1 MQEISFW
8 SFLDVSHPL
17 SRYVFTLCLIF
28 ILLFVLRYLSKMLQ
42 WTVEKILAKKDFIG
56 KTWLHLMSR
65 HKLFSNIFFAFAMV
79 LLSVISSLVLEDTFP
94 KVTALVLRVLD
105 SMVLISVMMVA
116 NSFLS
121 VISHKY
127 SDAIKLPIKGLV
139 QAVKVVC
146 WIITLILVISVL
158 INKQP
163 VYLFGGITAISAI
176 VLLIFKD
183 SILGLTSGFQLL
195 LNDLVRVGDWIE
207 VPGQRADGE
216 VVDVLITTVCVRNW
230 DNTIVNIPTYY
241 LIANS
246 FVNWRG
252 MSDSGARR
260 IKRSFNIDVTTI
272 RFLEDAEIEKL
283 KNIKILKTYL
293 DDKEKELSA
302 YNNANGTDG
311 YNSRRLTN
319 LGTFRAYCYA
329 YLQNNPKI
337 SKDFTC
343 MVRQLDPTTEGIPL
357 EIYAFSS
364 DTAWVNYENIQ
375 SDIFDHLLSIAKE
388 FGIKIYQRYGLQ

>member
-1 MQEISFW
+1 
-8 SFLDVSHPL
+8 
-17 SRYVFTLCLIF
+17 
-28 ILLFVLRYLSKMLQ
+28 MLQ

-79 LLSVISSLVLEDTFP
+79 ILSAVSSLVMEDTFP

-105 SMVLISVMMVA
+105 SMVLISFMMVV

-121 VISHKY
+121 VLSHKY
-127 SDAIKLPIKGLV
+127 SGAIKLPIKGIV
-139 QAVKVVC
+139 QAAKVVC